1 MRGKMIDTI
10 LMMNKQRWKEVS
22 DKFFHNFDESLSFE
36 KKTSMLFEVDDILKS
51 FGLKYWLT
59 NGTALG
65 LVRDNQFIPWDD
77 DLDIHV
83 DSEDLLSCFGNLV
96 SSLTD
101 RGYVCRP
108 VERGNTSKISTYKN
122 NFKIAIGGIYLDGN
136 FRKNKFR
143 VWPKRFFENSI
154 EYKIQDRFF
163 NIPGPVDEYLSYI
176 YKDWKTPL
184 KSDFVKE
191 SFLRN
196 EVVSKYTERGE

>member
-154 EYKIQDRFF
+154 EYKIQDIFHQ
-163 NIPGPVDEYLSYI
+163 
-176 YKDWKTPL
+176 
-184 KSDFVKE
+184 
-191 SFLRN
+191 
-196 EVVSKYTERGE
+196 